1 MENMQW
7 IIPITILPGI
17 ALIVL
22 STSNLVI
29 SLNRE
34 ISLLNQ
40 EKEKYGEIINL
51 KIIQLKRLNWSL
63 VLLYIGILFFLVS
76 GVLGAIIEAKNHYPV
91 TGMIAGVMVFIAA
104 IIILIIY
111 GFKSI
116 YIRQRHL
123 KI

>member
-1 MENMQW
+1 MQW
-7 IIPITILPGI
+7 IIPITVLPGI

-22 STSNLVI
+22 STSNLLI

-40 EKEKYGEIINL
+40 QKEKYREIIEL
-51 KIIQLKRLNWSL
+51 KINQLKRLNWSL
-63 VLLYIGILFFLVS
+63 VLMYFGILFFLVS
-76 GVLGAIIEAKNHYPV
+76 GVIGAIMEPEARYPV
-91 TGMIAGVMVFIAA
+91 TGMIAGVLVLIAA
-104 IIILIIY
+104 IVILIVY
-111 GFKSI
+111 GFRSI

>member
-1 MENMQW
+1 MQW
-7 IIPITILPGI
+7 IVPITVIPGI

-22 STSNLVI
+22 STSSLLI
-29 SLNRE
+29 SLNKE
-34 ISLLNQ
+34 ISQLNA
-40 EKEKYGEIINL
+40 ERDKYRDIIDL

-63 VLLYIGILFFLVS
+63 VLLYIGILFFLIS
-76 GVLGAIIEAKNHYPV
+76 GVLGALTEPDTRYPIAC
-91 TGMIAGVMVFIAA
+91 MLAGVLVLIAA
-104 IIILIIY
+104 LIILIIY